1 MPLTGNQKKIDA
13 NKDGKI
19 TSEDLKMLRKGKKKK
34 TFVDKLKEKVK
45 KANKKEYYAL
55 LAVLWWI
62 PLGSV
67 WCAIAIWLRSSNQI
81 KSFLGLKKNLNE

>member
-1 MPLTGNQKKIDA
+1 MKKLSY
-13 NKDGKI
+13 
-19 TSEDLKMLRKGKKKK
+19 T
-34 TFVDKLKEKVK
+34 KLKEKVK

-81 KSFLGLKKNLNE
+81 KSFLGLNKNLMNKIISRTLSSDLFFCLLFLIHTHK

>member
-1 MPLTGNQKKIDA
+1 MRSPVSTLFQLIFLLINSVLFLMKNLSYT
-13 NKDGKI
+13 
-19 TSEDLKMLRKGKKKK
+19 
-34 TFVDKLKEKVK
+34 KLKEKVK

-62 PLGSV
+62 PLGSI

>member
-1 MPLTGNQKKIDA
+1 MKNLSYT
-13 NKDGKI
+13 
-19 TSEDLKMLRKGKKKK
+19 
-34 TFVDKLKEKVK
+34 KLKEKVK

-81 KSFLGLKKNLNE
+81 KSFLGLKKNLNEIGRLIIYLKKYLFL

>member
-1 MPLTGNQKKIDA
+1 MKNLSYT
-13 NKDGKI
+13 
-19 TSEDLKMLRKGKKKK
+19 
-34 TFVDKLKEKVK
+34 KLKEKVK

-62 PLGSV
+62 PLGSI
-67 WCAIAIWLRSSNQI
+67 WCAISIWLRSSNQI

>member
-1 MPLTGNQKKIDA
+1 MKKLSY
-13 NKDGKI
+13 
-19 TSEDLKMLRKGKKKK
+19 T
-34 TFVDKLKEKVK
+34 KLKEKVK

-67 WCAIAIWLRSSNQI
+67 WCAIAIWLRSVSYTH
-81 KSFLGLKKNLNE
+81 LRAHETV

>member
-1 MPLTGNQKKIDA
+1 MKNLSYT
-13 NKDGKI
+13 
-19 TSEDLKMLRKGKKKK
+19 
-34 TFVDKLKEKVK
+34 KLKEKVK

-67 WCAIAIWLRSSNQI
+67 WCAVAIWLRSSNQI
-81 KSFLGLKKNLNE
+81 KSFLGLKKNLNELKIISRILSSSLIDVYLF

>member
-1 MPLTGNQKKIDA
+1 MLNKIFLSSDH
-13 NKDGKI
+13 GGF
-19 TSEDLKMLRKGKKKK
+19 E
-34 TFVDKLKEKVK
+34 LKEKVK

>member
-1 MPLTGNQKKIDA
+1 MKNLSYT
-13 NKDGKI
+13 
-19 TSEDLKMLRKGKKKK
+19 
-34 TFVDKLKEKVK
+34 KLKEKVK

-67 WCAIAIWLRSSNQI
+67 LCALAIWLRSSNQI
-81 KSFLGLKKNLNE
+81 KSFLGFKKKLDEYKILA